1 MSRLSKSFALA
12 AATTAAGLAFAA
24 VPAAA
29 DEELSEG
36 EQKLEKIL
44 EGRVAGEPQRC
55 IRDFPSSRM
64 QVIDDTAIVYGRGK
78 TVYVQR
84 TRNPED
90 IDRDDVLVV
99 RKFGTTQLCRLD
111 IVNKVDRLSGM
122 FSGSIFFED
131 FVPYTR
137 AEKAEE
143 NET

>member
-12 AATTAAGLAFAA
+12 AATTAVGLAFAA
-24 VPAAA
+24 APAAA
-29 DEELSEG
+29 DEEKSKG
-36 EQKLEKIL
+36 EVKLEKIL
-44 EGRVAGEPQRC
+44 DGRVAGEPQRC
-55 IRDFPSSRM
+55 IRDFQSNRM

-84 TRNPED
+84 TRNPKD

-99 RKFGTTQLCRLD
+99 RKFGTTQLCKLD

-122 FSGSIFFED
+122 FSGSIFLAD

-137 AEKAEE
+137 VEE
-143 NET
+143 TEDSET